1 MNLLYSLL
9 LAAFLAV
16 GGCDSADR
24 GATSPATP
32 EKTPPAVAS
41 GAAAST
47 PDAQAPDSA
56 AASES
61 SIAFA
66 VPADEPAAP
75 ALPDAGEAERADAVL
90 AFYNGAVSA
99 LGEGRYGQGD
109 AIRVF
114 AEFYAQEWQLA
125 KLPPAKHAED
135 KNLARSLV
143 PPEILFSLEER
154 AALAEC
160 VSRMDRALDSMRADY
175 RALER
180 YMNDASVQDDG
191 NKGRNLVTSLRAGHA
206 DFAGARE
213 EFLNILEPHAAAA
226 GELLLRG
233 HPLKRQIQAAE
244 RMFALFRKVAVL
256 LAPEKPDNEGLAAL
270 HAQLSALLAD
280 AAKPPFRAVPGVEMA
295 YRAFL
300 HKAGAY
306 AHLLGQGLEE
316 GFYAPRRQE
325 MNLAAGGCHS
335 AYNVFVHA
343 ANSPQAILGRPS
355 GF

>member
-1 MNLLYSLL
+1 MNMLYSLL
-9 LAAFLAV
+9 LTALLAV

-24 GATSPATP
+24 RAEPPATP

-41 GAAAST
+41 GAVIST
-47 PDAQAPDSA
+47 PEAQAPASA
-56 AASES
+56 AASEAS
-61 SIAFA
+61 AAFA
-66 VPADEPAAP
+66 VPADDSAAP
-75 ALPDAGEAERADAVL
+75 PDAGAAEHANAVL
-90 AFYNGAVSA
+90 AFYNGAVGA

-125 KLPPAKHAED
+125 KLPPARHAED
-135 KNLARSLV
+135 KNLARRLV
-143 PPEILFSLEER
+143 PPESLFTPEER
-154 AALAEC
+154 AALAKC

-180 YMNDASVQDDG
+180 YMNDASVRDDG
-191 NKGRNLVTSLRAGHA
+191 NKGRNLVNSLRAGHE

-233 HPLKRQIQAAE
+233 HPLKRQIQSAE

-335 AYNVFVHA
+335 AYNAFVHA